1 MSETIRK
8 NFVFNENVAR
18 HLEEL
23 SKERKQTMTSLIEA
37 MIEKEYRSIK
47 VKKRLEAFEKSKKL
61 AKKIGTGLFV
71 GRSIQSIKA
80 EMDV

>member
-1 MSETIRK
+1 MSKTIK
-8 NFVFNENVAR
+8 KTFIFNEKIVR

-23 SKERKQTMTSLIEA
+23 SKEHNQTMTSLIEE
-37 MIEKEYRSIK
+37 MIEKECGSIK

-61 AKKIGTGLFV
+61 AQGLGKRLFV
-71 GRSIQSIKA
+71 GKSVQSIKA